1 MDRRISIRGKKRK
14 LISFFVFC
22 LTLFIVTGCKEEKI
36 KEPEL
41 IWQRD
46 FGVKIH
52 RFKLH
57 RIINATDFPIMSVE
71 TEDELIIFDKKGNE
85 IIRRQI
91 PRLEVE
97 QEGKRMT
104 YRGYVIL
111 SDNGEYILEGKG
123 VPEFSYDL
131 KYTTVD
137 GRVLW
142 EEKNFHGLP
151 VVSPDGSVVVLL
163 DTKGLADKKGK
174 IKFYDT
180 SGKLLKQHFADL
192 RGIETLSYD
201 LAFSQDGSKFVLN
214 IEQWIKKKGEKRRIF
229 PILLFDKT
237 GNLLWRKEIV
247 VTPGKPAIIQLLIS
261 PYGDKISYS
270 SDKYIYTVDNQGR
283 LLWRKEFHNL
293 FSFSPQGKFL
303 LIGRDNRISIVNA
316 VSGEEIWMVNRK
328 GYPIISPDETLL
340 AIIGRVLE
348 PDGKKLTVNVV
359 RLADKRE
366 RLILKKKYS
375 HPFKRRFQF
384 SSDSKYL
391 YFVEQEGETKLSVYK
406 LTLF

>member
-1 MDRRISIRGKKRK
+1 MDRRISLRGKKRK

-22 LTLFIVTGCKEEKI
+22 LTLFIVTGCKEKI
-36 KEPEL
+36 KEPAL

-163 DTKGLADKKGK
+163 DTKGSADKKGK

-247 VTPGKPAIIQLLIS
+247 VTRGKPAIIQLLIS